1 MVVNKGHTLAL
12 YKHKEQREIEN
23 IVSYSNMGGLS
34 PRLSKV
40 DPKSYIQDY
49 NHKILNI
56 NLLKLITYNCR
67 TNASRLL
74 IQVVKQNHWQN
85 RYFDKGV
92 TTYYPANFLWL
103 LVNFV
108 GQQDCTTYAVCNE
121 NKIGGSLAHNDSRF
135 ILLQAWIP

>member
-23 IVSYSNMGGLS
+23 MSKQELEIIGSYSNMGGLS

-67 TNASRLL
+67 TNATRLL
-74 IQVVKQNHWQN
+74 IQVILK
-85 RYFDKGV
+85 K
-92 TTYYPANFLWL
+92 
-103 LVNFV
+103 
-108 GQQDCTTYAVCNE
+108 
-121 NKIGGSLAHNDSRF
+121 DS
-135 ILLQAWIP
+135 